1 MYQYALVLQ
10 QGGEAMEPLI
20 RVENLLK
27 IYRTGKVEV
36 RALQGVSFS
45 VFPGE
50 FIAIMGPSGS
60 GKTTLMNILGCL
72 DTPTAGQYI
81 LDGVEVSSLREN
93 QLAEIRNRKIGFVF
107 QNFHLLPRLTAFQN
121 VELPLLYAGVPR
133 ALRIRRVR
141 ELLEGVGL
149 GDRMHHRPNELSG
162 GQMQRVAIARALV
175 NNPALILA
183 DEPTGNLDTLSGEEI
198 MAIFQELNEEG
209 RTIIL
214 VTHERDIAQHARR
227 VIHFRDGKILKN
239 EDVTNR
245 LDAKKL
251 LKELRKERALR
262 EEER

>member
-1 MYQYALVLQ
+1 M
-10 QGGEAMEPLI
+10 
-20 RVENLLK
+20 
-27 IYRTGKVEV
+27 YRTGKVEV
-36 RALQGVSFS
+36 RALQGVTFE
-45 VFPGE
+45 VHPGE

-72 DTPTAGQYI
+72 DTPTGGRYV

-121 VELPLLYAGVPR
+121 VELPLLYASVPKSIR
-133 ALRIRRVR
+133 VRRVR
-141 ELLEGVGL
+141 DLLERVGL
-149 GDRMHHRPNELSG
+149 GERMHHRPNELSG

-175 NNPALILA
+175 NDPAIILA

-198 MAIFQELNEEG
+198 MSIFQELNEEG

-227 VIHFRDGKILKN
+227 VIHFRDGRILKN
-239 EDVTNR
+239 EDVTDR
-245 LDAKKL
+245 IDARQL
-251 LKELRKERALR
+251 LEELKRQRNLL
-262 EEER
+262 EEAG

>member
-1 MYQYALVLQ
+1 MQ
-10 QGGEAMEPLI
+10 PII
-20 RVENLLK
+20 RVENLVK
-27 IYRTGKVEV
+27 VYRTGKVEV
-36 RALQGVSFS
+36 RALQGVTFE
-45 VFPGE
+45 VHPGE

-72 DTPTAGQYI
+72 DTPTGGQYV

-121 VELPLLYAGVPR
+121 VELPLLYASVPKSIR
-133 ALRIRRVR
+133 VRRVR
-141 ELLEGVGL
+141 DLLERVGL
-149 GDRMHHRPNELSG
+149 GERMHHRPNELSG

-175 NNPALILA
+175 NDPAIILA

-198 MAIFQELNEEG
+198 MGIFQELNEEG

-227 VIHFRDGKILKN
+227 VIHFRDGRILKN
-239 EDVTNR
+239 EDVTDR
-245 LDAKKL
+245 IDARQL
-251 LKELRKERALR
+251 LEELKRQRNLL
-262 EEER
+262 EEAG

>member
-1 MYQYALVLQ
+1 M
-10 QGGEAMEPLI
+10 
-20 RVENLLK
+20 
-27 IYRTGKVEV
+27 EV
-36 RALQGVSFS
+36 RALQGVTFE
-45 VFPGE
+45 VHPGE

-72 DTPTAGQYI
+72 DTPTGGRYV

-121 VELPLLYAGVPR
+121 VELPLLYASVPKSIR
-133 ALRIRRVR
+133 VRRVR
-141 ELLEGVGL
+141 DLLERVGL
-149 GDRMHHRPNELSG
+149 GERMHHRPNELSG

-175 NNPALILA
+175 NDPAIILA

-198 MAIFQELNEEG
+198 MSIFQELNEEG

-227 VIHFRDGKILKN
+227 VIHFRDGRILKN
-239 EDVTNR
+239 EDVTDR
-245 LDAKKL
+245 IDARQL
-251 LKELRKERALR
+251 LEELKRQRNLL
-262 EEER
+262 EEAG

>member
-1 MYQYALVLQ
+1 M
-10 QGGEAMEPLI
+10 PPII
-20 RVENLLK
+20 RVENLVK
-27 IYRTGKVEV
+27 VYRTGKVEV
-36 RALQGVSFS
+36 RALQGVTFE
-45 VFPGE
+45 VHPGE

-72 DTPTAGQYI
+72 DTPTEGRYI

-121 VELPLLYAGVPR
+121 VELPLLYASVPKSIR
-133 ALRIRRVR
+133 VRRVR
-141 ELLEGVGL
+141 DLLERVGL
-149 GDRMHHRPNELSG
+149 GERMHHRPNELSG

-175 NNPALILA
+175 NDPAIILA

-198 MAIFQELNEEG
+198 MSIFQELNEEG

-239 EDVTNR
+239 EDVTDRIDARR
-245 LDAKKL
+245 LLEELKRQRSL
-251 LKELRKERALR
+251 L
-262 EEER
+262 EEAG

>member
-1 MYQYALVLQ
+1 
-10 QGGEAMEPLI
+10 MEPLI
-20 RVENLLK
+20 RVENLVK
-27 IYRTGKVEV
+27 IYRTGRVEV

-72 DTPTAGQYI
+72 DTPTAGRYL

-107 QNFHLLPRLTAFQN
+107 QNFHLLPRFTAFQN

-133 ALRIRRVR
+133 SLRVRRVR
-141 ELLEGVGL
+141 ELLERVGL

-175 NNPALILA
+175 NDPALILA

-227 VIHFRDGKILKN
+227 VVHFRDGKILKN
-239 EDVTNR
+239 EDVIDRISAKR
-245 LDAKKL
+245 LL
-251 LKELRKERALR
+251 GELKKERVVQ
-262 EEER
+262 EEEP

>member
-1 MYQYALVLQ
+1 M
-10 QGGEAMEPLI
+10 PPII
-20 RVENLLK
+20 RVENLVK
-27 IYRTGKVEV
+27 VYRTGKVEV
-36 RALQGVSFS
+36 RALQGVTFE
-45 VFPGE
+45 VHPGE

-72 DTPTAGQYI
+72 DTPTEGRYV

-121 VELPLLYAGVPR
+121 VELPLLYASVPKSIR
-133 ALRIRRVR
+133 VRRVR
-141 ELLEGVGL
+141 DLLERVGL
-149 GDRMHHRPNELSG
+149 GERMHHRPNELSG

-175 NNPALILA
+175 NDPAIILA

-198 MAIFQELNEEG
+198 MSIFQELNEEG

-214 VTHERDIAQHARR
+214 VTHERDIAQHTRR

-239 EDVTNR
+239 EDVTDRIDARR
-245 LDAKKL
+245 LLEELKRQRSL
-251 LKELRKERALR
+251 L
-262 EEER
+262 EEAG

>member
-1 MYQYALVLQ
+1 MQ
-10 QGGEAMEPLI
+10 PII
-20 RVENLLK
+20 RVENLVK
-27 IYRTGKVEV
+27 VYRTGKVEV
-36 RALQGVSFS
+36 QALKGVTFE
-45 VFPGE
+45 VHPGE

-72 DTPTAGQYI
+72 DTPTEGRYI
-81 LDGVEVSSLREN
+81 LDGVEVSSLREH

-121 VELPLLYAGVPR
+121 VELPLLYASVPKNIR
-133 ALRIRRVR
+133 VRRVR
-141 ELLEGVGL
+141 DLLERVGL
-149 GDRMHHRPNELSG
+149 GERMHHRPNELSG

-175 NNPALILA
+175 NDPAIILA

-198 MAIFQELNEEG
+198 MSIFQELNEEG

-239 EDVTNR
+239 EDVTDRIDARR
-245 LDAKKL
+245 LLEELKRQRNL
-251 LKELRKERALR
+251 L
-262 EEER
+262 EEAG

>member
-1 MYQYALVLQ
+1 MQ
-10 QGGEAMEPLI
+10 PII
-20 RVENLLK
+20 RVENLVK
-27 IYRTGKVEV
+27 VYRTGKVEV
-36 RALQGVSFS
+36 RALQGVTFE
-45 VFPGE
+45 VHPGE

-72 DTPTAGQYI
+72 DTPTGGRYV

-121 VELPLLYAGVPR
+121 VELPLLYASVPKSIR
-133 ALRIRRVR
+133 VRRVR
-141 ELLEGVGL
+141 DLLERVGL
-149 GDRMHHRPNELSG
+149 GERMHHRPNELSG

-175 NNPALILA
+175 NDPAIILA

-198 MAIFQELNEEG
+198 MGIFQELNEEG

-227 VIHFRDGKILKN
+227 VIHFRDGRILKN
-239 EDVTNR
+239 EDVTDR
-245 LDAKKL
+245 IDARQL
-251 LKELRKERALR
+251 LEELKRQRNLL
-262 EEER
+262 EEAG

>member
-1 MYQYALVLQ
+1 M
-10 QGGEAMEPLI
+10 PPII
-20 RVENLLK
+20 RVENLVK
-27 IYRTGKVEV
+27 VYRTGKVEV
-36 RALQGVSFS
+36 RALQGVTFE
-45 VFPGE
+45 VHPGE

-72 DTPTAGQYI
+72 DTPTGGRYV

-121 VELPLLYAGVPR
+121 VELPLLYASVPKSIR
-133 ALRIRRVR
+133 VRRVR
-141 ELLEGVGL
+141 DLLERVGL
-149 GDRMHHRPNELSG
+149 GERMHHRPNELSG

-175 NNPALILA
+175 NDPAIILA

-198 MAIFQELNEEG
+198 MSIFQELNEEG

-239 EDVTNR
+239 EDVTDR
-245 LDAKKL
+245 IDARQL
-251 LKELRKERALR
+251 LEELKRQRNLL
-262 EEER
+262 EEAG

>member
-1 MYQYALVLQ
+1 
-10 QGGEAMEPLI
+10 MEPVI
-20 RVENLLK
+20 QVENLVK
-27 IYRTGKVEV
+27 VYRTGKVEV
-36 RALQGVSFS
+36 QALRGVTFT

-72 DTPTAGQYI
+72 DTPTEGRYV

-133 ALRIRRVR
+133 KLRVEKVRR
-141 ELLEGVGL
+141 LLERVGL

-175 NNPALILA
+175 NDPAIVLA

-209 RTIIL
+209 KTIIL

-227 VIHFRDGKILKN
+227 VIHFRDGRILKN
-239 EDVTNR
+239 EDVTDR
-245 LDAKKL
+245 LEARRIL
-251 LKELRKERALR
+251 EELRR
-262 EEER
+262 EKAFEEGEG

>member
-1 MYQYALVLQ
+1 
-10 QGGEAMEPLI
+10 MEPLI
-20 RVENLLK
+20 RVENLVK

-141 ELLEGVGL
+141 ELLERVGL

-198 MAIFQELNEEG
+198 MTIFQELNEEG
-209 RTIIL
+209 RIIIL

-239 EDVTNR
+239 ENVTDR

-262 EEER
+262 EEEQ

>member
-1 MYQYALVLQ
+1 MQ
-10 QGGEAMEPLI
+10 PII
-20 RVENLLK
+20 RVENLVK
-27 IYRTGKVEV
+27 VYRTGKVEV
-36 RALQGVSFS
+36 RALQGVTFE
-45 VFPGE
+45 VHPGE

-72 DTPTAGQYI
+72 DTPTGGRYV

-121 VELPLLYAGVPR
+121 VELPLLYASVPKNIR
-133 ALRIRRVR
+133 VRRVR
-141 ELLEGVGL
+141 DLLERVGL
-149 GDRMHHRPNELSG
+149 GERMHHRPNELSG

-175 NNPALILA
+175 NDPAIILA

-198 MAIFQELNEEG
+198 MGIFQELNEEG

-227 VIHFRDGKILKN
+227 VIHFRDGRILKN
-239 EDVTNR
+239 EDVTDR
-245 LDAKKL
+245 IDARQL
-251 LKELRKERALR
+251 LEELKRQRNLL
-262 EEER
+262 EEAG

>member
-1 MYQYALVLQ
+1 
-10 QGGEAMEPLI
+10 MEPLI
-20 RVENLLK
+20 RVENLVK
-27 IYRTGKVEV
+27 IYRTGRVEV

-72 DTPTAGQYI
+72 DTPTAGRYL

-133 ALRIRRVR
+133 SLRVRRVR
-141 ELLEGVGL
+141 ELLERVGL

-175 NNPALILA
+175 NDPALILA

-227 VIHFRDGKILKN
+227 IVHFRDGKILKN
-239 EDVTNR
+239 EDVIDR
-245 LDAKKL
+245 ISAKKL
-251 LKELRKERALR
+251 LGELKKERVVQ
-262 EEER
+262 EEEP